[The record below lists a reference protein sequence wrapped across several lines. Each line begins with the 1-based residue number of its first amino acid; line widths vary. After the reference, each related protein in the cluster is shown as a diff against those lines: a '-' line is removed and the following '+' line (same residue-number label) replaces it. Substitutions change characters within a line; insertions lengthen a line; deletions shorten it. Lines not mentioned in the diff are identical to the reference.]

1 MKYLSLVLS
10 SLAIVGVIALFLMKH
25 KKKILKNN
33 YSMNAIIIPY
43 TRQQIADI
51 TGLRV
56 ETVIRTIKR
65 MKEMEK
71 IKIINH
77 KIYF

>member
-1 MKYLSLVLS
+1 MKKFIFM
-10 SLAIVGVIALFLMKH
+10 AIAIFSIIAIACQKEITTPNEIDGL
-25 KKKILKNN
+25 KKVQ
-33 YSMNAIIIPY
+33 AISND
-43 TRQQIADI
+43 TN
-51 TGLRV
+51 
-56 ETVIRTIKR
+56 TIKR